1 MAVPAGPT
9 EKRYVGNGVTTIFT
23 IPFLLILPTDLE
35 VFIDGVT
42 QTSGYVI
49 TGAGNP
55 TSTITFT
62 PAPADGADILL
73 QLNVPFER
81 LNDYQE
87 NGDFLSTTV
96 NRDFDRI
103 WQALKQLLRWATRSL
118 MLGDNDVD
126 GNGWYRAKNNGIRDL
141 RDPEESQDA
150 ATKKWT
156 ETLIADIIGTGQ
168 GPINSA
174 ANVLYVD
181 PDGNITTV
189 QAMSGDSGS
198 SLIGYIAAGA
208 STIKRTVQSKLRDIV
223 SRADYTSDAAFNA
236 AKVGRPSIDA
246 TGNLAGSVLP
256 TGGGAEIPLGDTA
269 RDAKNAAL
277 FQFPFNPRPVIRYA
291 SASSVTMHAKT
302 ACMGEFRFMAGFT
315 GGRGRVLPMATQ
327 IASTAPA
334 GLGAESA
341 FRTENWYAGFACA
354 NAGDTTATIKTMP
367 FLRVRSVAG
376 LVVNLNKAGEG
387 IHTAQAQTYAWGA
400 TNNLAGRKCLV
411 ISEGGGFSGRVATIT
426 ANVAGSITLD
436 VVGALAFGDMLLPAP
451 PGFTEFGYL
460 GSFYMDT
467 AEVRNIYDSGSIVKS
482 KGIFIQSPSTN
493 GSIPA
498 PGVQINCAGY
508 ICPLATAVIIDS
520 TAVLSTASTG
530 DAAEYYDP
538 DSGNHIVQTKYSVK
552 SLGTSVSYV
561 HDGVTVPFLYPQYF
575 YYYNAGALAASRTT
589 SQLNVTGWIEP

>member
-9 EKRYVGNGVTTIFT
+9 EKRYTGNGVTTIFT

-118 MLGDNDVD
+118 MLGDSDVD
-126 GNGWYRAKNNGIRDL
+126 GSGWYRAKNNGIRDL

-156 ETLIADIIGTGQ
+156 ETLIADIIETGQ
-168 GPINSA
+168 GPINNA
-174 ANVLYVD
+174 ANVIYVA
-181 PDGNITTV
+181 PDMTITTV
-189 QAMSGDSGS
+189 QAMSGNNGS
-198 SLIGYIAAGA
+198 NLIGFIAAEPGA
-208 STIKRTVQSKLRDIV
+208 VLRPVQSKLRDII
-223 SRADYTSDAAFNA
+223 SRGDYSSSGAFDAAKPGRVSIAGDGRLNA
-236 AKVGRPSIDA
+236 TVF
-246 TGNLAGSVLP
+246 P
-256 TGGGAEIPLGDTA
+256 TGGGSSTTLEDIA
-269 RDAKNAAL
+269 RDTSLNVKT
-277 FQFPFNPRPVIRYA
+277 QFPFAPRPVVRYA
-291 SASSVTMHAKT
+291 SASSVTMHANT
-302 ACMGEFRFMAGFT
+302 ACMGEFRFMGGFT
-315 GGRGRVLPMATQ
+315 GGRGRVLPLATQ

-341 FRTENWYAGFACA
+341 FRTENWYAAFACA
-354 NAGDTTATIKTMP
+354 NSGDSTATIKTMP
-367 FLRVRSVAG
+367 YLRVHSVAG
-376 LVVNLNKAGEG
+376 LDVNLNKAGEG
-387 IHTAQAQTYAWGA
+387 IHTAQAQTYAWTA
-400 TNNLAGRKCLV
+400 NNNLSGRKCLV
-411 ISEGGGFSGRVATIT
+411 ISEGGGYSGRVATIT
-426 ANVAGSITLD
+426 ANVPGKITLD
-436 VVGALAFGDMLLPAP
+436 NVGTLAFGDFLLPAP

-482 KGIFIQSPSTN
+482 KGIFVQSPSTN

-508 ICPLATAVIIDS
+508 ICPLATAVILDS
-520 TAVLSTASTG
+520 SANMSTASTG
-530 DAAEYYDP
+530 DVAEYFDV
-538 DSGNHIVQTKYSVK
+538 DGGNHIVQTGYVVK
-552 SLGTSVSYV
+552 SISTSATYIF
-561 HDGVTVPFLYPQYF
+561 DGITVPFLYPWRFNYA
-575 YYYNAGALAASRTT
+575 NAGSLAASRVS
-589 SQLNVTGWIEP
+589 SQLNMTGWLEP